1 MNSRG
6 TKNQAFDK
14 ALWVRAL
21 STLQA
26 LLFCAMPVA
35 FAQPALEVPQ
45 QRLLPPADATTTPAA
60 GDAATPARTAAP
72 DEATTGSSDDTE
84 SNYLLQPGDELSVID
99 PSMGTDGPYTTI
111 VPVLPDGTVSIYPVG
126 VLSAKGKTVKALTQ
140 EVRDKAAAF
149 VVNPAIVI
157 SLSRMRPVDVYVLG
171 NVVSPGLYSVE
182 VDRAGREKSQ
192 AISQI
197 SAPTIPLQGRFTGGP
212 LTNLAA
218 SASPV
223 RAFNPASL
231 TVLTAIQMAG
241 GVRENADVRRIIV
254 RRQGSA
260 PKVVD
265 LWAMIAE
272 GESDQDF
279 PLRAG
284 DVIVVP
290 KGGPAYDAEML
301 GAAANRKR
309 AVRVFGAV
317 RNPGIY
323 ELTPRDDLISIIS
336 RAGGFVE
343 TASTSHAILSRQD
356 RDGKIKTFK
365 LSIKRSVRDSRS
377 EGRMPVMPG
386 DVVQVQYSLVKQTAP
401 RALTIAATFL
411 SAFFIL
417 YFSRIIV
424 DQSQPQTTSSVST
437 GGTTSTSSSSSTSTA
452 STSTSTQ

>member
-6 TKNQAFDK
+6 TKKHAFDK
-14 ALWVRAL
+14 RSLRVRAL
-21 STLQA
+21 SGFLA
-26 LLFCAMPVA
+26 LAFFALPAA

-45 QRLLPPADATTTPAA
+45 QRLLPPADATTAPAA
-60 GDAATPARTAAP
+60 APDPTAAP
-72 DEATTGSSDDTE
+72 TEDTE
-84 SNYLLQPGDELSVID
+84 ASYLLQPGDELSVID
-99 PSMGTDGPYTTI
+99 PSMGTDGPFTTV

-126 VLSAKGKTVKALTQ
+126 VLTAKGKTVKALTQ
-140 EVRDKAAAF
+140 EVREKAAAF
-149 VVNPAIVI
+149 IVNPSIII

-171 NVVSPGLYSVE
+171 NVISPGLYSVE
-182 VDRAGREKSQ
+182 VDRAGRERSQ
-192 AISQI
+192 ALSTM
-197 SAPTIPLQGRFTGGP
+197 SAPAVPLPGRFTGGP
-212 LTNLAA
+212 LTNLMA
-218 SASPV
+218 SPSPV
-223 RAFNPASL
+223 RATSPASL

-241 GVRENADVRRIIV
+241 GVRENADVRRIVV
-254 RRQGSA
+254 RRQGSP

-272 GESDQDF
+272 GEADQDF

-301 GAAANRKR
+301 GAAANRRR

-343 TASTSHAILSRQD
+343 TAKTSHAILSRQD
-356 RDGKIKTFK
+356 RSGKIQTFK

-401 RALTIAATFL
+401 RALTIAGTFL

-424 DQSQPQTTSSVST
+424 DQSQPQTTTSVST
-437 GGTTSTSSSSSTSTA
+437 GGTTGSTSSTTSSTAS